1 MKTVNEVSKDTG
13 VSIRALRY
21 YDEIGLLKPTE
32 RSDAGYRLYGEQDLK
47 KLRAILFLRELDV
60 PLEDIKHALD
70 SRDDYGSV
78 ITEYREKLVGRI
90 KRLHGLLGVI
100 DGMDHMGKELSFEM
114 FDVSDANLVS
124 EIILKSGGK
133 DNVDEGEV
141 SAVRNMVQNN
151 LVDGKIGN
159 FILQAYGSKEKYLS
173 AVTEIA
179 ANPSRSMQ
187 LNDEMKEIYFA
198 FNGVDAASEEG
209 QKLVAKLEENT
220 KRRYRTENA
229 RYVLLK
235 IAEDYLSK
243 GINSKVLDQLYGDG
257 VTDVIGRAINIYYGI

>member
-1 MKTVNEVSKDTG
+1 M
-13 VSIRALRY
+13 
-21 YDEIGLLKPTE
+21 LKPTE

-47 KLRAILFLRELDV
+47 KLRAILFLRELDI

-100 DGMDHMGKELSFEM
+100 DGMDHMGKELNFEM
-114 FDVSDANLVS
+114 FDISDANLVS

-133 DNVDEGEV
+133 DNIDEGEV
-141 SAVRNMVQNN
+141 SAIRNIVQNN
-151 LVDGKIGN
+151 LVDGKMGN

-220 KRRYRTENA
+220 KQRYRTENA

-243 GINSKVLDQLYGDG
+243 GINSKVLDQLYGDS